1 MTPWEQITH
10 VAAGGMIDHAC
21 TQGPHY
27 NVYTVNMRQFDV
39 AQQREIYDSYVE
51 FVAANPALV
60 GSLILYEIFGQRGV
74 LEQPAEE
81 TSIGNRHLANIL
93 TILQTTYTDTSLEPV
108 ADAWVRGWRERMID
122 PEHSGY
128 DQQATYVN
136 YGHGDESLEAMYG
149 YEPWRL
155 ERLRNL
161 KRRYDPH
168 GFFNHYNSV
177 LQE

>member
-27 NVYTVNMRQFDV
+27 NVYTANMRQFDV

-60 GSLILYEIFGQRGV
+60 GSLILYEIFGQRAV

-108 ADAWVRGWRERMID
+108 ADAWVRGWRERLID